1 MTSRQREI
9 LNFVG
14 EFIDEKGYSPSF
26 QDIAVATKLRSL
38 ATVSKHVDG
47 LIAQG
52 KMVKVAN
59 TKRSLE
65 IVDSIPQ
72 NRFKLE
78 KSGKLWDT
86 ALGCYWTRE
95 GNAK

>member
-14 EFIDEKGYSPSF
+14 EFIDKKGFSPSF
-26 QDIAVATKLRSL
+26 QDIAKATKLRSL
-38 ATVSKHVDG
+38 ATVSKHIDG

-52 KMVKVAN
+52 KLVKSPN

-65 IVDSIPQ
+65 IVDSIPES
-72 NRFKLE
+72 RFKMR
-78 KSGKLWDT
+78 GTDRMWDSE
-86 ALGCYWTRE
+86 LKCYWVRQ
-95 GNAK
+95 